1 MGLSGR
7 RQGEE
12 RAEGGQRLQNRG
24 RVVEKRKAALGV
36 AETGRAAESEWRNTN
51 KSLLQKIKA
60 TQSSVGVQETNDRLI
75 VDGERNEW
83 TRAGQEDL
91 PLDPA

>member
-36 AETGRAAESEWRNTN
+36 AEAGRAAESEWGNTN

-60 TQSSVGVQETNDRLI
+60 KQSSAEDTGRI
-75 VDGERNEW
+75 VIV
-83 TRAGQEDL
+83 
-91 PLDPA
+91 